1 VQLLDFDDAVLR
13 LPADVQKADSTDNS
27 PSYTRIGLADGTVR
41 TLRTYL
47 ATQWKDT
54 DALFPSRQSDR
65 MTTESVRD
73 VVRGA
78 VITADINTVVSN
90 GRADEKRCPGAGP
103 GSMTVRVKVDAAPG
117 RGRTGF
123 DGRVIH
129 AEGCQHVVHLAR
141 DPVLVGK

>member
-1 VQLLDFDDAVLR
+1 MQLLDFDDAVLR
-13 LPADVQKADSTDNS
+13 LPPDIQKADPTDNS

-54 DALFPSRQSDR
+54 DALLPSRQSDR

-90 GRADEKRCPGAGP
+90 GRADETGEFR
-103 GSMTVRVKVDAAPG
+103 DAAA
-117 RGRTGF
+117 
-123 DGRVIH
+123 V
-129 AEGCQHVVHLAR
+129 Q
-141 DPVLVGK
+141 